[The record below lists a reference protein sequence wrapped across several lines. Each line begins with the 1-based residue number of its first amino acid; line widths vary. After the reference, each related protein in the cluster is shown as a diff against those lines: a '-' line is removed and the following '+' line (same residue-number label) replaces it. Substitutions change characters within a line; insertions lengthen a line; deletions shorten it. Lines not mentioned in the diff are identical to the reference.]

1 MKKNPL
7 NLDPKLELEY
17 MRSMVER
24 RFGPDGPLP
33 AGPDEI
39 PIPVD
44 ASERDGIVTIKAAVP
59 GIASDQIDVRIA
71 RNSLTICSRPSCECG
86 HFART
91 VRLPS
96 NLATECAKTRIKNG
110 FVCVRIPKCTSRH
123 AEA

>member
-7 NLDPKLELEY
+7 NLDPKEELQY

-24 RFGPDGPLP
+24 RFSPGPPP
-33 AGPDEI
+33 ASDDAI
-39 PIPVD
+39 PIAVD
-44 ASERDGIVTIKAAVP
+44 ASERDGIVTIKAALP
-59 GIASDQIDVRIA
+59 GIASEQIDVHIA
-71 RNSLTICSRPSCECG
+71 PTSLTIRSREHCPCG

-91 VRLPS
+91 VRLPG

-123 AEA
+123 ASA